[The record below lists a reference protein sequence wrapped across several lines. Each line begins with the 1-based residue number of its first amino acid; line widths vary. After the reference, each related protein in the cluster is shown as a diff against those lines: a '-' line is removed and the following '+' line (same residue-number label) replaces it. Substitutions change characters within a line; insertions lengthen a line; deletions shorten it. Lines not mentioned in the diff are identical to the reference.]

1 MFFSNS
7 GKDLFSRNPLS
18 FAFFDLRY
26 PAFSLISPKT
36 INFRVDSLVEAFL
49 KFLYKTQSKIS
60 R

>member
-7 GKDLFSRNPLS
+7 GKNLFSRNPLRL
-18 FAFFDLRY
+18 AFFDLRN
-26 PAFSLISPKT
+26 PAFCLISPKT

-60 R
+60 W